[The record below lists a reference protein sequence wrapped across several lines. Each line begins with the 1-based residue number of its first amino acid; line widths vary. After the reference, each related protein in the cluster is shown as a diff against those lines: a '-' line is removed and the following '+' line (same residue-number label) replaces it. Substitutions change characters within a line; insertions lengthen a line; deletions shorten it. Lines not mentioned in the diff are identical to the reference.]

1 VNGSRGAGDK
11 VYDKGGRS
19 RDELWLFRGYSYS
32 YSVLHELMNLDAKLA
47 MKVGKSD
54 RDQG

>member
-1 VNGSRGAGDK
+1 MGRGVQEMS